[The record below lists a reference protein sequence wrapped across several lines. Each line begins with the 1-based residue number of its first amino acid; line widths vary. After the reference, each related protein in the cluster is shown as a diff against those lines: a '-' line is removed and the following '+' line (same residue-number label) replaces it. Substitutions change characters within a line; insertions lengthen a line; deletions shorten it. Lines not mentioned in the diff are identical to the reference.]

1 MTILEQLADHARARV
16 VAAKEKSGLDTLQAQ
31 CRSLER
37 TLGRGQ
43 GRERFQ
49 KALSKPGLSFL
60 CELKKASPSKGL
72 IDPEFPYLDI
82 AKDYE
87 DAGADAISC
96 LTEPKWFLG
105 SNDIFRRVRQT
116 VSLPMLRKDFT
127 VDPYQIYEAR
137 LMGADCVLLICALL
151 DTQTLKE
158 YLKLCEEL
166 GLAALVETHD
176 EDEVRSA
183 LAAGATILGV
193 NNRNLKDFSV
203 DFQNAKRLR
212 DLIPP
217 DVLYV
222 AESGVT
228 GPQDVAE
235 LKAVGADAVL
245 IGETLMRAPNKRSM
259 LEQLREAAR

>member
-16 VAAKEKSGLDTLQAQ
+16 AAAKEKAGLDILQAQ

-43 GRERFQ
+43 GRERFR

-82 AKDYE
+82 AQDYE
-87 DAGADAISC
+87 AFGADAISC

-116 VSLPMLRKDFT
+116 VSLPMLCKDFT

-137 LMGADCVLLICALL
+137 FMGADCVLLICALL
-151 DTQTLKE
+151 DTQTLME

-222 AESGVT
+222 AESGVS

-245 IGETLMRAPNKRSM
+245 IGETLMRAPNKRAM
-259 LEQLREAAR
+259 LQRLREAAQ

>member
-1 MTILEQLADHARARV
+1 MTILEQLADHARERV
-16 VAAKEKSGLDTLQAQ
+16 AAAKEKSGLDTLQAQ

-49 KALSKPGLSFL
+49 KVLSKPGLSFL

-87 DAGADAISC
+87 AAGADAISC

-105 SNDIFRRVRQT
+105 SDDIFRRVRQT

-158 YLKLCEEL
+158 YLKLCQEL

-222 AESGVT
+222 AESGVK

-245 IGETLMRAPNKRSM
+245 IGEALMRAPNKRSM

>member
-16 VAAKEKSGLDTLQAQ
+16 AAAKEKAGLDTLQAQ

-43 GRERFQ
+43 GKERFQ

-87 DAGADAISC
+87 AAGADAVSC

-105 SNDIFRRVRQT
+105 SDDIFRRVRQT

-137 LMGADCVLLICALL
+137 LIGADCVLLICALL
-151 DTQTLKE
+151 DTQTLNE
-158 YLKLCEEL
+158 YLKLCQEL

-183 LAAGATILGV
+183 LAAGATILGGEQPQPQGFLGGLPERQAAAGPHPAGGTLRGRV
-193 NNRNLKDFSV
+193 GD
-203 DFQNAKRLR
+203 KR
-212 DLIPP
+212 PP
-217 DVLYV
+217 GRSR
-222 AESGVT
+222 AEGGGGRRSAHRGD
-228 GPQDVAE
+228 P
-235 LKAVGADAVL
+235 DA
-245 IGETLMRAPNKRSM
+245 RS
-259 LEQLREAAR
+259 Q

>member
-16 VAAKEKSGLDTLQAQ
+16 TAAKEKAPLEELRAQ

-87 DAGADAISC
+87 AAGADAISC

-105 SNDIFRRVRQT
+105 SDQIFREIRQA
-116 VSLPMLRKDFT
+116 VAAPMLRKDFT
-127 VDPYQIYEAR
+127 VDPYQLYQAR
-137 LMGADCVLLICALL
+137 LMGADCVLLLCALL
-151 DTQTLKE
+151 DTRTLAD
-158 YLKLCEEL
+158 YLALCDDL
-166 GLAALVETHD
+166 GLAALVEAHD
-176 EDEVRSA
+176 EKEVASA
-183 LAAGATILGV
+183 VAAGARIIGG
-193 NNRNLKDFSV
+193 NNRNLGDFSV
-203 DFQNAKRLR
+203 NLDNAARLR
-212 DLIPP
+212 DRVPP
-217 DVLYV
+217 GVLYV
-222 AESGVT
+222 AESGVHR
-228 GPQDVAE
+228 PADVA
-235 LKAVGADAVL
+235 AVRAMGADGVL
-245 IGETLMRAPNKRSM
+245 IGEALMRAKDKSAMLNQFRRSV
-259 LEQLREAAR
+259 